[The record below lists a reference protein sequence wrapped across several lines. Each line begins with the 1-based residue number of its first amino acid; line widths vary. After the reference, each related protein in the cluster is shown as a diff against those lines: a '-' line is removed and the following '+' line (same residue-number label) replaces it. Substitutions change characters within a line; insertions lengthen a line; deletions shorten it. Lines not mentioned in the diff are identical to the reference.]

1 MTTHDEVPSEPQGEG
16 PDAPVSTE
24 STPTHDRGAST
35 PVITRASAAWV
46 ATGVAPLLLVL
57 LVVFILQNQTRVN
70 VKFLGF
76 EGSVAL
82 GVALLIAAVGGGILV
97 AVAGVER
104 VMQLRRYVRK
114 GKRDRRREHG
124 TPSV

>member
-1 MTTHDEVPSEPQGEG
+1 MTTHDVEPSEPEGAG
-16 PDAPVSTE
+16 PDAPVSLE
-24 STPTHDRGAST
+24 SAPTHDRGAST
-35 PVITRASAAWV
+35 PSITRASAAWV
-46 ATGVAPLLLVL
+46 ATGVALLLLVL

-97 AVAGVER
+97 AVAGVAR
-104 VMQLRRYVRK
+104 VMQLRRDVRK
-114 GKRDRRREHG
+114 EKRDRRRERG
-124 TPSV
+124 TPPV